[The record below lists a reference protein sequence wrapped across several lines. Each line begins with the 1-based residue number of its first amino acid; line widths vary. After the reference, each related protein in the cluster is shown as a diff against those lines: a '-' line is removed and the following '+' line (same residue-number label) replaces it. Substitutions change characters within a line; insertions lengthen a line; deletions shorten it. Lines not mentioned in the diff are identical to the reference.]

1 MNLLLKKFALTTT
14 LICLAS
20 NGFNSAVQ
28 AQRKSGGASLGEL
41 GCQKFAGTR
50 DIGNG
55 FNGGGYRPVNKDTI
69 IGGEFL
75 KAFAFL
81 GNDDFGMNYF
91 GIYKFDYGPEKVAC
105 RLAPVNGSS
114 EFRSLILQFGLSD
127 ASNLLDG
134 SVAVR
139 LRVLLN
145 GEPYGEKLI
154 TKGDLI
160 RWSIPLVGKRN
171 ITLEGECVRPKSGE
185 RACPNI
191 VFTQDLLTR

>member
-1 MNLLLKKFALTTT
+1 MKLLSKVFLATVALS
-14 LICLAS
+14 LSSVFS
-20 NGFNSAVQ
+20 NDSLQ
-28 AQRKSGGASLGEL
+28 AQRKSGGASLAEL

-50 DIGNG
+50 DIGHG
-55 FNGGGYRPVNKDTI
+55 FNEGGYRPVNKDTI
-69 IGGEFL
+69 IGGEL
-75 KAFAFL
+75 LGAFAFL
-81 GNDDFGMNYF
+81 GNDNFGANYF
-91 GIYKFDYGPEKVAC
+91 GIYKFDYGAEKVAC

-114 EFRSLILQFGLSD
+114 EFRSLVLQFGLSD

-160 RWSIPLVGKRN
+160 RWSIPLLGKRN